1 MPEKAPPMSSFRMI
15 LPALLV
21 ATCLSS
27 SGAFAAPLNQSV
39 TSDDLSYTTLPE
51 GGVISSMSGDV
62 QIQTSNGPLSVRG
75 VSGDIKISK
84 NEGPTSLTTVS
95 GDAQIGQGLGAVQI
109 KTVSGDIAVAH
120 AAGGAALMTVS
131 GDTQLGG
138 AAGDVTV
145 KSTSGDQDVTLVSTG
160 SARKI
165 ILETVSGD
173 VTLHLPHD
181 FGGTFDITLRQS
193 RQQRAVP
200 LEQSLGLTV
209 QFGPWEKQGFLSSE
223 SRTITAT
230 GTVGNGRDHVTI
242 HGVSGKVR
250 ILQD

>member
-1 MPEKAPPMSSFRMI
+1 MPEKAPPMSSSRMI

-131 GDTQLGG
+131 GDTQLGE

-193 RQQRAVP
+193 RQQSAVP

-230 GTVGNGRDHVTI
+230 GTVGNARDHVTI

>member
-21 ATCLSS
+21 ATCLSF

-39 TSDDLSYTTLPE
+39 TSDDLSYTMLPE

-62 QIQTSNGPLSVRG
+62 QIQTSNGPLSIRG

-131 GDTQLGG
+131 GDTQLGE

-160 SARKI
+160 SVRKI

-193 RQQRAVP
+193 RQQSAVP

-209 QFGPWEKQGFLSSE
+209 QFGPWEKQEFLSSE

>member
-62 QIQTSNGPLSVRG
+62 QIQTSNGPLSIRG

-120 AAGGAALMTVS
+120 AGGGAALMTVS
-131 GDTQLGG
+131 GDTQLGE

-165 ILETVSGD
+165 IFETVSGD

-193 RQQRAVP
+193 RQQSAVP

>member
-21 ATCLSS
+21 ATCLSF

-39 TSDDLSYTTLPE
+39 TSDDLSYTMLPE

-62 QIQTSNGPLSVRG
+62 QIQTSNGPLSIRG

-131 GDTQLGG
+131 GDTQLGE

-160 SARKI
+160 SVRKI

-193 RQQRAVP
+193 RQQSAVP

>member
-62 QIQTSNGPLSVRG
+62 QIQTSNGPLSIRG

-120 AAGGAALMTVS
+120 AGGGAALMTVS
-131 GDTQLGG
+131 GDTQLGE

-193 RQQRAVP
+193 RQQSAVP

-230 GTVGNGRDHVTI
+230 RTVGNGRDHVTI